1 MSSNIYSLLMNSLSL
16 PRFSTIDELAKLTGL
31 STRLLYCLSMRTSNY
46 YRHTAIPKRNGTARQ
61 INIPSY
67 TLNILQR
74 WILVNI
80 LNKISPSNRAMAFR
94 RGAQYGN
101 KQNARYHSQ
110 TLYGVAI
117 DLKDFFPSIT
127 AEKVYTLFS
136 NIGYDNFAATILTNI
151 CTLDNKLPQGS
162 VCSPAISNIVCI
174 TLDKRLIGLC
184 EKRGIRFTRYAD
196 DMYFSCDDKALLLK
210 NFPIIKK
217 IIEAEGF
224 TLNEKKVHFHTPS
237 NRKRITGVTVTST
250 SNEDIFELKA
260 PKSLKKKVRSE
271 IFKCIMSGKYELV
284 SHILGEI
291 SYIEFIEK
299 ENANPYLPRIKKY
312 IADIAQ
318 KISVFPELVEAYNQN
333 LLFNDL
339 SFLEV
344 QKIEIADEDDFAFYE
359 CLFEERKNFL
369 QKNNLIDICHYSG
382 WPEPI
387 LRNDKLPCDEEFP
400 F

>member
-1 MSSNIYSLLMNSLSL
+1 MNSLSL

-184 EKRGIRFTRYAD
+184 EKRGIRFTR
-196 DMYFSCDDKALLLK
+196 
-210 NFPIIKK
+210 
-217 IIEAEGF
+217 
-224 TLNEKKVHFHTPS
+224 
-237 NRKRITGVTVTST
+237 
-250 SNEDIFELKA
+250 
-260 PKSLKKKVRSE
+260 
-271 IFKCIMSGKYELV
+271 
-284 SHILGEI
+284 
-291 SYIEFIEK
+291 
-299 ENANPYLPRIKKY
+299 
-312 IADIAQ
+312 
-318 KISVFPELVEAYNQN
+318 
-333 LLFNDL
+333 
-339 SFLEV
+339 
-344 QKIEIADEDDFAFYE
+344 
-359 CLFEERKNFL
+359 
-369 QKNNLIDICHYSG
+369 
-382 WPEPI
+382 
-387 LRNDKLPCDEEFP
+387 
-400 F
+400 